1 MGKKDVIDPL
11 TGKVTKAQLGSA
23 SRLENIFRTNLQ
35 SAYAVG
41 QWQSIEANKETA
53 PFLMYDAVEDHRT
66 RPEHQQWNGTTRE
79 VDDPFWQTHYP
90 TNGWQCRCGVIQM
103 SREEMD
109 TYRIKPSPKP
119 KVKTRKWTNPRTGK
133 TRTIAADL
141 DPGWDLVKP
150 EYRASL
156 HGLMDHNPG
165 QRRMKYLRELKK
177 KKAGKLSIAQQQAN
191 GVSDKAIAK
200 AQKKFMTEL
209 AANQALKKLG
219 KAEVDGAFDRQKKK
233 TLQRAAQHQLD
244 TAISQNTP
252 YLANAIKQLGKQK
265 GNATL
270 KPTEL
275 LEKAKSKATSIEQ
288 SVLLNQYQ
296 ILTKL
301 EQAGEAE
308 KLSPTQLLK
317 QVEEQYKVEQLKK
330 ETAAKL
336 SGYKKKVL
344 DGKLPTPGQQAA
356 FNTLDD
362 EAKEKFLAKVDAA
375 KQKNAVPVAAPK
387 PKEKAIKAP
396 ASKQVEKGETADPGT
411 VLYNKQLHKLAE
423 TKAYYIDQYTNQ
435 YIETGKKDPS
445 LGKYA
450 DKTPEQKKLVDEW
463 AEKARLKHK
472 YNKSVGFAEDFNL
485 EGKKSKSLKL
495 LKGWLK
501 ENPEELKEKWIKAA
515 KGTKESQTRD
525 YKLTLVKRDDLV
537 ESQLGEGFI
546 NFDSLNTAEEIQKAK
561 TYSTARATEKKPGRS
576 SRAT

>member
-1 MGKKDVIDPL
+1 
-11 TGKVTKAQLGSA
+11 
-23 SRLENIFRTNLQ
+23 
-35 SAYAVG
+35 
-41 QWQSIEANKETA
+41 
-53 PFLMYDAVEDHRT
+53 
-66 RPEHQQWNGTTRE
+66 
-79 VDDPFWQTHYP
+79 
-90 TNGWQCRCGVIQM
+90 M

-141 DPGWDLVKP
+141 DPGWD
-150 EYRASL
+150 
-156 HGLMDHNPG
+156 HNPG

-177 KKAGKLSIAQQQAN
+177 EKAGKLTIAQQQAN

-200 AQKKFMTEL
+200 AQKKFITEL

-265 GNATL
+265 GTATL

-275 LEKAKSKATSIEQ
+275 LEKAKSKASSIEQ
-288 SVLLNQYQ
+288 SVLLNQYKKAVTSGKQPNAKALAVYSDLPEEAQNAIDQAIELKTGQYQAKEALKDIKENPKGQTLKNQ

-317 QVEEQYKVEQLKK
+317 QVEDQYKVEQLKK

-387 PKEKAIKAP
+387 PKPKEKAIKAP

-411 VLYNKQLHKLAE
+411 VLYSKPLHKLAE
-423 TKAYYIDQYTNQ
+423 TKAYYIDQYTNH

-445 LGKYA
+445 LGKYV

-463 AEKARLKHK
+463 AEKARLKH
-472 YNKSVGFAEDFNL
+472 G
-485 EGKKSKSLKL
+485 
-495 LKGWLK
+495 
-501 ENPEELKEKWIKAA
+501 
-515 KGTKESQTRD
+515 
-525 YKLTLVKRDDLV
+525 VK
-537 ESQLGEGFI
+537 
-546 NFDSLNTAEEIQKAK
+546 T
-561 TYSTARATEKKPGRS
+561 
-576 SRAT
+576 